1 MSSSRKST
9 TVIFGHAVQILQR
22 ANEAPSEA
30 KEKLPAPAAP
40 VQHPQRDYERG
51 LADGKAQALKELSGA
66 VEALKAA
73 TLQIHAHTQEFQRN
87 LDHHGVVLAM
97 RIAEKIIGRAVADAK
112 TVQHMIAQTLLQVP
126 MKRGLKIRLSPTDAA
141 ALLELREK
149 HGASCSAVPED
160 AEIIPDPAIT
170 KGGCIIDSMLGRVDA
185 RIETQL
191 ELLDRALNDRPIG
204 AGVNNG

>member
-1 MSSSRKST
+1 MLFRSCSAPTKRRAKRRKNSPRRRLPFNIRSAIT
-9 TVIFGHAVQILQR
+9 NAALLT
-22 ANEAPSEA
+22 A
-30 KEKLPAPAAP
+30 K
-40 VQHPQRDYERG
+40 
-51 LADGKAQALKELSGA
+51 
-66 VEALKAA
+66 
-73 TLQIHAHTQEFQRN
+73 LQIHAHTQEFQRN